1 MEGHDN
7 WEDVKNRECGSCDDT
22 NASINIFAG
31 REASVSSDICEG
43 NKSPLSRDNLPSRD
57 DMVKIT
63 HQAKP
68 SQTFSCEEDRKQC
81 EASKSISSENKNV
94 TATDYKRSISL
105 KDESLASEGESMKRA
120 EKRRRRRS
128 TIRMTAKQT
137 QEIHHSTSFTSPKDS
152 NTTSDTTASG
162 TGYVSC
168 DDELLMKSDSP
179 RKHYISRV
187 NIFVVARAVHRVG
200 SAGEMVKAEDPP
212 CAQCVTIPSSAALI
226 QPEILNSGLAFSS
239 GKKFR
244 VVSLSKFYC
253 FAEESL
259 VKFLLVV
266 SNLNLRVLFCNLN
279 DLYLP

>member
-7 WEDVKNRECGSCDDT
+7 WEDVKNRECVSCDDT
-22 NASINIFAG
+22 NTSINIFAA
-31 REASVSSDICEG
+31 REASSDICEG
-43 NKSPLSRDNLPSRD
+43 VKSPLSNDNLASED
-57 DMVKIT
+57 DMVNIT

-68 SQTFSCEEDRKQC
+68 PQTVSCEEDGKQC

-94 TATDYKRSISL
+94 TATDCKRSISL

-152 NTTSDTTASG
+152 NTSDT

-200 SAGEMVKAEDPP
+200 SAGETVKAEDPP

-226 QPEILNSGLAFSS
+226 QPEILNCGLAFSS

>member
-22 NASINIFAG
+22 NTSINIFAA

-43 NKSPLSRDNLPSRD
+43 NKSSLSRDNLPSGD
-57 DMVKIT
+57 HMVKIT

-81 EASKSISSENKNV
+81 EASKLISSENKNV
-94 TATDYKRSISL
+94 TVTDYRRSISL
-105 KDESLASEGESMKRA
+105 KDESFASESESMKRA

-137 QEIHHSTSFTSPKDS
+137 QEIHHSTSFTSPKD
-152 NTTSDTTASG
+152 NTTSDT

-179 RKHYISRV
+179 KRHYISRV
-187 NIFVVARAVHRVG
+187 NIFVVARAVHHVG
-200 SAGEMVKAEDPP
+200 STGEMVKAEDPP

-244 VVSLSKFYC
+244 VVSLLNFYC

-259 VKFLLVV
+259 VKFLLIV
-266 SNLNLRVLFCNLN
+266 SILTIEFFSATLMTLI
-279 DLYLP
+279 

>member
-1 MEGHDN
+1 MTIGKMSRT
-7 WEDVKNRECGSCDDT
+7 V
-22 NASINIFAG
+22 NAGVAMILIQ
-31 REASVSSDICEG
+31 V
-43 NKSPLSRDNLPSRD
+43 L
-57 DMVKIT
+57 
-63 HQAKP
+63 
-68 SQTFSCEEDRKQC
+68 TFSLPVKLVSVVIYVKEINLNFRGIICHREMIWSKLPTKRSHLRHSAVRKIGNSVKRQNQFRV
-81 EASKSISSENKNV
+81 KKKNF

-137 QEIHHSTSFTSPKDS
+137 QEIHHSTSFTSPKGS
-152 NTTSDTTASG
+152 NTTSDTTV

-179 RKHYISRV
+179 KKHYISRV

-226 QPEILNSGLAFSS
+226 QPEIFNSGLAFSS

-244 VVSLSKFYC
+244 VVSLLNFYC
-253 FAEESL
+253 VTEESL
-259 VKFLLVV
+259 VKFSLVV
-266 SNLNLRVLFCNLN
+266 SILSSFLQ
-279 DLYLP
+279 P

>member
-7 WEDVKNRECGSCDDT
+7 WEEVKNPECGSCHDT
-22 NASINIFAG
+22 NTSINIFAAS
-31 REASVSSDICEG
+31 EASDICQG
-43 NKSPLSRDNLPSRD
+43 NKSPLSSDNLVSGD
-57 DMVKIT
+57 DIVQIT

-68 SQTFSCEEDRKQC
+68 PQTVSCEEDRKQC
-81 EASKSISSENKNV
+81 QVSKSISSENKNV
-94 TATDYKRSISL
+94 TATDCKRSISL

-152 NTTSDTTASG
+152 TTSDTTA

-179 RKHYISRV
+179 KKHYISRV

-244 VVSLSKFYC
+244 VVSL
-253 FAEESL
+253 
-259 VKFLLVV
+259 FLL
-266 SNLNLRVLFCNLN
+266 LRWRKFGKILIGSFNFEFFSATLMT
-279 DLYLP
+279 LT

>member
-22 NASINIFAG
+22 NTSINIFAA
-31 REASVSSDICEG
+31 REAGVSSDICEG
-43 NKSPLSRDNLPSRD
+43 NKSQLSRDNLPSGD
-57 DMVKIT
+57 HMVKIT

-137 QEIHHSTSFTSPKDS
+137 QEIHHSTSFTSPKGS
-152 NTTSDTTASG
+152 NTTSDTTV

-179 RKHYISRV
+179 KKHYISRV

-226 QPEILNSGLAFSS
+226 QPEIFNSGLAFSS

-244 VVSLSKFYC
+244 VVSLLNFYC
-253 FAEESL
+253 VTEESL
-259 VKFLLVV
+259 VKFSLVV
-266 SNLNLRVLFCNLN
+266 SNLSSFLQPL
-279 DLYLP
+279 